1 MRIAQLDRNREILEK
16 SKETDLKKMELI
28 KRKHKT

>member
-16 SKETDLKKMELI
+16 SRDADLKKMEMI
-28 KRKHKT
+28 KRKHKS